1 MEEYKDKI
9 NQYCSLLEEEKPQK
23 KKKKRKTEEKKIEEK
38 APTIKLV
45 DVKSMQKQIIQQQK
59 SSKSTDKSSRPDDS
73 VFNTNESKVNKFKEM
88 FDNENEIQS
97 STKQI
102 LKERDNQKAKKAK
115 SDIFSKIQALE

>member
-1 MEEYKDKI
+1 MG
-9 NQYCSLLEEEKPQK
+9 LEEEKPQK
-23 KKKKRKTEEKKIEEK
+23 KKKKKKRKTEGKKIEEK

-102 LKERDNQKAKKAK
+102 LKERDNQKA
-115 SDIFSKIQALE
+115 